1 MYSRDSSGW
10 THLWCVF
17 LTQGNAL
24 RAEIATARFV
34 SIPITS
40 TALWLSL

>member
-1 MYSRDSSGW
+1 MEL

-24 RAEIATARFV
+24 KIETTTARFV
-34 SIPITS
+34 STPITN
-40 TALWLSL
+40 TASLLSLW